1 MFNMKDYE
9 NSNIKCML
17 TELNRIISHAENA
30 VPNVGE
36 SNNQRWEEINFEQL
50 TRDSESRLNV
60 LKREVHAITD
70 IEIMNAAAKD
80 TSTVLNRFQEFDKD
94 TICKIE
100 AQLKAARIE
109 LEKAINDKASFQAE
123 LNNELFI
130 ITDSQPNII
139 EAVVRLGKTWFEDK
153 KHKKL
158 DSSINDSKNKINY
171 YTQFIERFEQI
182 TAEFRIVLRRLNDI
196 QQMLLEKIER
206 FTIVDVEKTTANESD
221 SQEANKKVGRNREKW
236 YGEKWE
242 NLNEEEV
249 EQRMKQAY
257 DATCSKLS
265 KLKPEK
271 NIAGED
277 IYNAFWAAI
286 YFYTA
291 EKVNV
296 VAPQK
301 KANCIG
307 FIGGVNDPRGLYKLG
322 INCNKGTVLKYYT
335 ILKAFLR
342 AITELNSGLPT
353 VCQLI
358 KIASEEKNAQEYPDT
373 RKWLKKDGKLVTLSN
388 EINGNENAPIPE
400 SNIMFVVKN
409 LQILKKIHNTMY
421 SDFIC

>member
-1 MFNMKDYE
+1 MRHGSIRRKSINLYYI
-9 NSNIKCML
+9 N
-17 TELNRIISHAENA
+17 TR
-30 VPNVGE
+30 GE
-36 SNNQRWEEINFEQL
+36 
-50 TRDSESRLNV
+50 
-60 LKREVHAITD
+60 
-70 IEIMNAAAKD
+70 
-80 TSTVLNRFQEFDKD
+80 
-94 TICKIE
+94 
-100 AQLKAARIE
+100 ARIE

-182 TAEFRIVLRRLNDI
+182 TAEFRIVLRGLNDI

-236 YGEKWE
+236 YGENWE

-257 DATCSKLS
+257 DATSPKLS
-265 KLKPEK
+265 ELKPEK

-291 EKVNV
+291 EKENV

-307 FIGGVNDPRGLYKLG
+307 FIGGDNAPRGLYKLG

-335 ILKAFLR
+335 IVKAFLR
-342 AITELNSGLPT
+342 AITEPDGSDSPT
-353 VCQLI
+353 ICQLI
-358 KIASEEKNAQEYPDT
+358 KIASEEKNAQEYPKT
-373 RKWLKKDGKLVTLSN
+373 RVWLKENNKLITLSN

-409 LQILKKIHNTMY
+409 LQVLKKIHYMMH
-421 SDFIC
+421 SHFSS

>member
-1 MFNMKDYE
+1 MKDYE

-130 ITDSQPNII
+130 TTDSQPDII

-182 TAEFRIVLRRLNDI
+182 TAEFRIVLRRLYDI

-206 FTIVDVEKTTANESD
+206 FTIVDVEKTTANESN

-236 YGEKWE
+236 YGE
-242 NLNEEEV
+242 
-249 EQRMKQAY
+249 R
-257 DATCSKLS
+257 
-265 KLKPEK
+265 
-271 NIAGED
+271 
-277 IYNAFWAAI
+277 
-286 YFYTA
+286 
-291 EKVNV
+291 
-296 VAPQK
+296 
-301 KANCIG
+301 
-307 FIGGVNDPRGLYKLG
+307 
-322 INCNKGTVLKYYT
+322 
-335 ILKAFLR
+335 R
-342 AITELNSGLPT
+342 A
-353 VCQLI
+353 
-358 KIASEEKNAQEYPDT
+358 
-373 RKWLKKDGKLVTLSN
+373 
-388 EINGNENAPIPE
+388 
-400 SNIMFVVKN
+400 
-409 LQILKKIHNTMY
+409 
-421 SDFIC
+421 

>member
-1 MFNMKDYE
+1 MLNMKDYE

-17 TELNRIISHAENA
+17 AELNRIISHAENA

-130 ITDSQPNII
+130 TTDSQPDII

-182 TAEFRIVLRRLNDI
+182 TAEFRIVLRGLNDI

-249 EQRMKQAY
+249 EQRMKQTY
-257 DATCSKLS
+257 DATSSKLS
-265 KLKPEK
+265 ELKAEK
-271 NIAGED
+271 NIASGEVH
-277 IYNAFWAAI
+277 NAVWAAI

-291 EKVNV
+291 EKANV

-307 FIGGVNDPRGLYKLG
+307 FIGGDNAPRGLYKLG

-335 ILKAFLR
+335 IVKAFLR
-342 AITELNSGLPT
+342 AITEPDGSDSPT
-353 VCQLI
+353 ICQLI
-358 KIASEEKNAQEYPDT
+358 KIASEEKNAQEYPKT
-373 RKWLKKDGKLVTLSN
+373 RVWLKENNKLITLSN

-400 SNIMFVVKN
+400 SNIMFVVKGT
-409 LQILKKIHNTMY
+409 IHN
-421 SDFIC
+421 FV

>member
-1 MFNMKDYE
+1 MKDYE

-17 TELNRIISHAENA
+17 AELNRIISHAENA

-182 TAEFRIVLRRLNDI
+182 TAEFRIVLRRLYDI

-236 YGEKWE
+236 YGENWE

-291 EKVNV
+291 EKENV

-307 FIGGVNDPRGLYKLG
+307 FIGGDNAPRGLYKLG

-335 ILKAFLR
+335 IVKAFLR
-342 AITELNSGLPT
+342 AITEPDGSDSPT
-353 VCQLI
+353 ICQLI
-358 KIASEEKNAQEYPDT
+358 KIASEEKNAQEYPKT
-373 RKWLKKDGKLVTLSN
+373 RVWLKENNKLITLSN

-409 LQILKKIHNTMY
+409 LQVLKKIHYMMH
-421 SDFIC
+421 SHFSS

>member
-1 MFNMKDYE
+1 MKDYE

-17 TELNRIISHAENA
+17 AELNRIISHAEKA
-30 VPNVGE
+30 VQNVGE
-36 SNNQRWEEINFEQL
+36 SNNQRLEEINFEQL

-70 IEIMNAAAKD
+70 IEMMYAAAKD

-182 TAEFRIVLRRLNDI
+182 TAEFRIVLRRLYDI

-257 DATCSKLS
+257 DATSLKLS
-265 KLKPEK
+265 ELKPEK

-409 LQILKKIHNTMY
+409 LQILKKIHNMMY